1 MAPVKLAPRGLRPAG
16 AVVDHPRVSDHGV
29 RDTRLGALLSI
40 LVLATNVAVVSA
52 HLGFLHKAKQVKE
65 TDQWRY
71 IQMARDPERRDPLAR
86 EATYCWRVF
95 VPTAARMLT
104 HTGLGLDLSF
114 WLITNAS
121 LFGLLLVTW
130 VYLRD
135 LGFELPYRV
144 AGLLALG
151 LTQAAVRWYE
161 YQYWMTDPPSLFLIA
176 LALLLI
182 RRERHSWLHPTSLLA
197 ALVREN
203 YVVVYPYYFLRLL
216 RRGASLLEATRRTL
230 TLALVPLLILVGLRV
245 LIVPDHPDSFL
256 GDLVDTT
263 GLRLRHLAEQPY
275 LFTVGAYGVLVPLL
289 LLFPRRIP
297 GLLRRHPEQ
306 AFLVAF
312 FYALCLLANNTER
325 ELGYTLP
332 AVLPAA
338 LVGLRSLVDEARL
351 PRLPTLGVVVALQAF
366 FFSQQRFLEMGSS
379 MSQPTNAGVVIAMTL
394 FWLVAQAALRRT
406 RPAA

>member
-1 MAPVKLAPRGLRPAG
+1 
-16 AVVDHPRVSDHGV
+16 VSDRGA
-29 RDTRLGALLSI
+29 RDTHLGALLSI
-40 LVLATNVAVVSA
+40 LVLATNVWAVSA
-52 HLGFLHKAKQVKE
+52 PLGFLHKAKQVKE

-71 IQMARDPERRDPLAR
+71 IQMARDPERKDPLAR

-95 VPTAARMLT
+95 VPTAARMLARS
-104 HTGLGLDLSF
+104 GLSLDLSF
-114 WLITNAS
+114 WLITNTS
-121 LFGLLLVTW
+121 LFGFLLVTW
-130 VYLRD
+130 LYLRD

-144 AGLLALG
+144 AGLLTLG

-182 RRERHSWLHPTSLLA
+182 RREQHRWLHPVSILA
-197 ALVREN
+197 ALVRES
-203 YVVVYPYYFLRLL
+203 YAVVYPYYFLRLL
-216 RRGASLLEATRRTL
+216 RRGASLTEALRRTL
-230 TLALVPLLILVGLRV
+230 TLSLLPLLILIGLRV

-263 GLRLRHLAEQPY
+263 GLRLRRLSEQPY
-275 LFTVGAYGVLVPLL
+275 LFTLGAYGVLFPLV
-289 LLFPRRIP
+289 LLFPKRIP
-297 GLLRRHPEQ
+297 ELVRRHPEQ

-338 LVGLRSLVDEARL
+338 LLGLRSLVSEARL
-351 PRLPTLGVVVALQAF
+351 KHLPTLAIVVLLQAF
-366 FFSQQRFLEMGSS
+366 FFWQQRFLEMGSS
-379 MSQPTNAGVVIAMTL
+379 MFQPTNARVVVAMTL
-394 FWLVAQAALRRT
+394 FWLAAHAALWRAQRRGSSSLST
-406 RPAA
+406 P

>member
-1 MAPVKLAPRGLRPAG
+1 
-16 AVVDHPRVSDHGV
+16 VDHPRVSGHAAH
-29 RDTRLGALLSI
+29 DTRLGALLSI
-40 LVLATNVAVVSA
+40 LVLAANVWVVSSQ
-52 HLGFLHKAKQVKE
+52 LGFLHKAKQVKE

-71 IQMARDPERRDPLAR
+71 IQMARDPQRKDALAR

-104 HTGLGLDLSF
+104 RTGMSLDLSF
-114 WLITNAS
+114 WIVTNVS
-121 LFGLLLVTW
+121 LFGFLLVSW
-130 VYLRD
+130 VYLRE
-135 LGFELPYRV
+135 LGFELAYRV

-161 YQYWMTDPPSLFLIA
+161 YQYWMTDPPSLCLIA

-182 RRERHSWLHPTSLLA
+182 RRERQGWLHPTGVLA

-230 TLALVPLLILVGLRV
+230 TVALVPLLILVGLRV
-245 LIVPDHPDSFL
+245 LIVPDHPDSLL

-275 LFTVGAYGVLVPLL
+275 LFTLGAYGVLVPLL

-325 ELGYTLP
+325 ELGYALP

-338 LVGLRSLVDEARL
+338 LLGLRSLVDQARL

>member
-1 MAPVKLAPRGLRPAG
+1 MSERLRDA
-16 AVVDHPRVSDHGV
+16 A
-29 RDTRLGALLSI
+29 LGALLSLLI
-40 LVLATNVAVVSA
+40 LAGNVWSVSSQ
-52 HLGFLHKAKQVKE
+52 LGFLHKAKQVKE

-71 IQMARDPERRDPLAR
+71 IQMARDPERKSPLAR

-95 VPTAARMLT
+95 VPTLARTLMRA
-104 HTGLGLDLSF
+104 GLSENLSF
-114 WLITNAS
+114 WLITNLS
-121 LFGLLLVTW
+121 LFGFLLVTW
-130 VYLRD
+130 LYLRE

-144 AGLLALG
+144 AGLLTLG
-151 LTQAAVRWYE
+151 LTQAAIRWYE

-182 RRERHSWLHPTSLLA
+182 RRERTGWLHPVGILA

-216 RRGASLLEATRRTL
+216 RRGAGLVEATRRTL
-230 TLALVPLLILVGLRV
+230 AISLVPALILVGLRV
-245 LIVPDHPDSFL
+245 LIVPDHPDSL
-256 GDLVDTT
+256 LADLVDTT
-263 GLRLRHLAEQPY
+263 GLRMRQLAQQPY
-275 LFTVGAYGVLVPLL
+275 LFTLGAYGVLLPLL

-306 AFLVAF
+306 AFMVAF
-312 FYALCLLANNTER
+312 FYALCLVANNTER

-338 LVGLRSLVDEARL
+338 LLGLRALVSEARL
-351 PRLPTLGVVVALQAF
+351 PVLPTLAVVVALQLL

-379 MSQPTNAGVVIAMTL
+379 MFQPTNPWVVIAMTL
-394 FWLVAQAALRRT
+394 FWLAAQAALRRARRT
-406 RPAA
+406 ARVAASAEPVRGPQT